1 MHWLTRQEKLVLMF
15 LCGVMLCGSVLQYAS
30 KSWAV
35 VGRMMSDR
43 DDKFSFRSIDVNSA
57 GLQEL
62 TTVPGIG
69 PATAGRIIEYRTAH
83 GPYQK
88 LDDLDD
94 VPGISMKRVK
104 TLSRFLAVK
113 GKY

>member
-1 MHWLTRQEKLVLMF
+1 MF

-35 VGRMMSDR
+35 MARMIRDR
-43 DDKFSFRSIDVNSA
+43 DDKYLFRSIDVNSA

-62 TTVPGIG
+62 TAVPGIG
-69 PATAGRIIEYRTAH
+69 PATAERIVEYRTAH

-88 LDDLDD
+88 LDDLDQ
-94 VPGISMKRVK
+94 VPGIGVKRVK
-104 TLSRFLAVK
+104 MLSRFLAVK
-113 GKY
+113 RDD